1 MLGTAE
7 AFALVEEQL
16 GDTQRAAHTRFVAY
30 LMRRLAGTHDASAQL
45 WEVVG
50 LCHDLDYFQTKDDPS
65 QHGLL
70 TTQWLAGRLPED
82 ALRAIAAH
90 DHRTGVHDD
99 TLLADMLKLADVVA
113 VIEGRL
119 GRDVVR
125 HLGNGD
131 PYEALRSSLPER
143 GYLVDMLRHLTEK
156 HAVPLATLASFV
168 ADGPSQ

>member
-7 AFALVEEQL
+7 ALALVEEQL

-30 LMRRLAGTHDASAQL
+30 LMRRLAHIHATNAEL

-70 TTQWLAGRLPED
+70 TTRWLAGQLAED

-99 TLLADMLKLADVVA
+99 TLLADMLKLADVIA
-113 VIEGRL
+113 VIDGRL
-119 GRDVVR
+119 GRDIAR
-125 HLGNGD
+125 HLDNVD
-131 PYEALRSSLPER
+131 PYEALRSRLSGR
-143 GYLVDMLRHLTEK
+143 GYLVDMLHDLAEK
-156 HAVPLATLASFV
+156 HAIPLATLASFV
-168 ADGPSQ
+168 ADGPPQ